1 MTLDEKIALMQ
12 AMMGSDEDNS
22 VLTVYLQTAK
32 QTIINHRYP
41 FSNQERP
48 SEVEQRFEYAQI
60 ELAIVLYNQKGGE
73 GQSTHSENGVKRE
86 WRTEED
92 ILSSIPRVAGIPS

>member
-1 MTLDEKIALMQ
+1 MTLDEKIAKMQ
-12 AMMGSDEDNS
+12 SMIGSDEEDT
-22 VLTVYLQTAK
+22 VLTDYLLTAK
-32 QTIINHRYP
+32 EKILNHRDP

-48 SEVEQRFEYAQI
+48 SEVEPKFEYAQI

-86 WRTEED
+86 WRTVED
-92 ILSSIPRVAGIPS
+92 ILSSIPRTAGIPS